1 MAKAAIYLGASLN
14 VLPTHHR
21 RLFPHKPASVFHQ
34 EEKLSSNC
42 GDAIRFQVYLRAAH
56 KFFILELGGHG
67 SMFNDV
73 DDWERRAACLKGKPE
88 MYQLWLSKQ
97 STNFCATGVNMG
109 RWFGTVTSC
118 PNCSSC
124 PAVTVDHLFRC
135 KDVGRTKHFE
145 DVVIALEDWMEA
157 NYTDPRLARSVSLY
171 LCRFA
176 TLPHLD
182 RDLL

>member
-1 MAKAAIYLGASLN
+1 
-14 VLPTHHR
+14 
-21 RLFPHKPASVFHQ
+21 
-34 EEKLSSNC
+34 
-42 GDAIRFQVYLRAAH
+42 
-56 KFFILELGGHG
+56 
-67 SMFNDV
+67 MFDDV
-73 DDWERRAACLKGKPE
+73 DWERRAACLKGKPE

-97 STNFCATGVNMG
+97 STDFCATGINMG
-109 RWFGTVTSC
+109 RWYRTVTSC

-135 KDVGRTKHFE
+135 KDVGRTKLFE

-182 RDLL
+182 RDLLELPYKQDTIGLDDFLEESCAGLVPSPLSPHA